1 LFTAGN
7 KPATVFETGT
17 EMQGLMAR
25 NKKGTVDKQIYSNI
39 RISLRNPDPNFGGT
53 IKFTTVNGKKAKADR
68 VTTTDNGKTWTI
80 RQIVIPAMNPRPG
93 TVNERL
99 ASAEER
105 IPSERTPL
113 EEPPEPEWTLD
124 AGDATMVQTKEGVA
138 TDALVMAEAQ
148 AIVDALAI
156 ADAIVTN

>member
-1 LFTAGN
+1 
-7 KPATVFETGT
+7 
-17 EMQGLMAR
+17 MQGLMAR

-39 RISLRNPDPNFGGT
+39 RISLRNADPNFGGT

-68 VTTTDNGKTWTI
+68 VATTDNGKTWTI
-80 RQIVIPAMNPRPG
+80 RQIVIPAMNPRQG

-113 EEPPEPEWTLD
+113 EEPPEPEWSLD
-124 AGDATMVQTKEGVA
+124 PGDASLVQTREDVP
-138 TDALVMAEAQ
+138 TDASAVAEAQ
-148 AIVDALAI
+148 AIVDALVL
-156 ADAIVTN
+156 ADTIVTT